1 MLDTNRSGSKPIRHD
16 AETFRVAKELIML
29 SSRAASTCSSEEKP
43 NDSPSNIS
51 GFFDHMEKV
60 EKRVLK
66 VKVKARANRSHR
78 TATSLDKQVLRNI
91 INSRCD
97 LSQSDLLKEHRVRFR
112 RVRRRWNIEQRTKKE
127 EYLAR
132 FQRQQQAQD
141 KTALEIAANDALFGQ
156 TGGGADE
163 PWTLGLPSGGNSS
176 APWGAADANWFGNN
190 PSQTEFIPRGG
201 NLNPSRKIGGN
212 SLLKAKGGNESLPLA
227 SVDAPSMGN
236 YDRDAHL
243 RMQLP
248 HRITVAT
255 QDEERT
261 IYQYE
266 QQLVQY
272 NSVFPPSFGPK
283 QQQQFYQL
291 IAV

>member
-78 TATSLDKQVLRNI
+78 TATSLDKQKKTKAKKRSSRGATLEGTDRNDGKTKPTPYQSAQDI

-132 FQRQQQAQD
+132 FQVQ
-141 KTALEIAANDALFGQ
+141 G
-156 TGGGADE
+156 
-163 PWTLGLPSGGNSS
+163 
-176 APWGAADANWFGNN
+176 
-190 PSQTEFIPRGG
+190 IP
-201 NLNPSRKIGGN
+201 
-212 SLLKAKGGNESLPLA
+212 
-227 SVDAPSMGN
+227 
-236 YDRDAHL
+236 
-243 RMQLP
+243 
-248 HRITVAT
+248 
-255 QDEERT
+255 
-261 IYQYE
+261 
-266 QQLVQY
+266 LVQH
-272 NSVFPPSFGPK
+272 
-283 QQQQFYQL
+283 L
-291 IAV
+291 EALTHWR